1 MELLNDKVTTDTL
14 PAVEWNQVPSE
25 LQNVITQTG
34 QALTNADLNQVGKGV
49 AEYVANGNFYTD
61 SGIAD
66 AYVLTGIGSKQS
78 IQSYVNGMEVGFVPT
93 NTNTGSSTVNVAGLG
108 VKNIVD
114 TGTAGIIL
122 SGVLVTLRFRSGSDD
137 FEISNF
143 DTHASVE
150 DEGVQVVA
158 DPDAHNF
165 IGDGVSVVNNANTAD
180 ITIPGTIQVGGNS
193 LAAHEGLVC
202 SNPTVSTVDID
213 ADAVSVR
220 NSSGVTLRLENIN
233 LTVTISNSGANG
245 LDTGSE
251 AASTWYHYFTI
262 YNPDTDTTAGLF
274 SISPTAPTLPA
285 GFTFFGLVGAIRNE
299 GDSDFRNLI
308 QVGNLVT
315 IDDLQVLTA
324 GSSTAPTPP
333 ATVDLSAIVP
343 ETAIKIVVNLH
354 IDSDSGS
361 ASSEGFLFS
370 IANVAFVAANIRNND
385 GSDANSEMHISTTVQ
400 IHVPQTTF
408 YRVVQPADNLDINI
422 LGWEF

>member
-1 MELLNDKVTTDTL
+1 MEDLNDKVTTDTL

-25 LQNVITQTG
+25 LQNIIEQTG

-78 IQSYVNGMEVGFVPT
+78 IQSYVNGMEVGFLPT

-213 ADAVSVR
+213 ADAILVKSSLG
-220 NSSGVTLRLENIN
+220 NSIRIMNVN
-233 LTVTISNSGANG
+233 LTVDITASGTNG

-251 AASTWYHYFTI
+251 AASTWYHYFVI
-262 YNPDTDTTAGLF
+262 FNIDTLVTAGLF
-274 SISPTAPTLPA
+274 SISATAPTLPA
-285 GFTFFGLVGAIRNE
+285 GFTFFGMVGAIRNE
-299 GDSDFRNLI
+299 ADSDFRSTI
-308 QVGNLVT
+308 QVGDIVSIQFLSVLTNGTSTSSPAASVDLTNAIPPTAIKARIEFELHNTVANNNSLASVT
-315 IDDLQVLTA
+315 GTDGSAFHVMEIENIGNATASEDLQV
-324 GSSTAPTPP
+324 SSTIP
-333 ATVDLSAIVP
+333 
-343 ETAIKIVVNLH
+343 
-354 IDSDSGS
+354 
-361 ASSEGFLFS
+361 
-370 IANVAFVAANIRNND
+370 
-385 GSDANSEMHISTTVQ
+385 
-400 IHVPQTTF
+400 IHVTQTTF
-408 YRVVQPADNLDINI
+408 YRIVLTNSQLSMVVN
-422 LGWEF
+422 GWEF